1 MNVLAIAKADP
12 LLTLHY
18 FPEDEWHGELH
29 AEARHASFSGKASA
43 WFNAEALRQ
52 FVAPLRTFPPQLAEP
67 ISLRGGY
74 FSDSTISGSPVETHV
89 GIRIGQRGSKGRYWL
104 EAQLA
109 DQDTEALPQSATIGF
124 FVEPYALMRFAGEV
138 DAMLESGGSVALPG
152 SGRSD
157 PDIVRAPCPVERP
170 YSPLFMAL
178 REECSALIEHMH
190 EAAGPALRTR
200 GDVLGAQQWEQD
212 GPRAILAQI
221 DWQAARLA
229 LRWAKS
235 HEDLTQA
242 SWSPEFDQDLCLLKQ
257 SALATTHPRAWFESS
272 ALHILT
278 IAQDYLVE
286 FFRDG
291 PTDDIPYHRHL
302 IYAWGTARNPDPFW
316 IKQILF
322 AFNDRR
328 D

>member
-1 MNVLAIAKADP
+1 MNVLVIAKADP

-29 AEARHASFSGKASA
+29 AEVRHASFSGKSSA

-52 FVAPLRTFPPQLAEP
+52 FVVPLRTFPLQLEEP

-74 FSDSTISGSPVETHV
+74 FSDSATSNAPVETHV
-89 GIRIGQRGSKGRYWL
+89 GIRIGRRGSKGRYWL

-109 DQDTEALPQSATIGF
+109 DQDADILLQSATIGF
-124 FVEPYALMRFAGEV
+124 HVEPYALMRFADEV
-138 DAMLESGGSVALPG
+138 EVMLDSGGSVTLPE
-152 SGRSD
+152 SGRGD
-157 PDIVRAPCPVERP
+157 QDIVRAPCPVERP

-178 REECSALIEHMH
+178 REECSALIEHLH
-190 EAAGPALRTR
+190 DAAGTTLRTK
-200 GDVLGAQQWEQD
+200 GDWSEVLEWQQT

-235 HEDLTQA
+235 HEDLTHT
-242 SWSPEFDQDLCLLKQ
+242 SWSPEFDLDLGLLKQ
-257 SALATTHPRAWFESS
+257 SALATVHPRAWFETC
-272 ALHILT
+272 ALHILS

-291 PTDDIPYHRHL
+291 PTDDIPYDRHL

-316 IKQILF
+316 IKQTLF